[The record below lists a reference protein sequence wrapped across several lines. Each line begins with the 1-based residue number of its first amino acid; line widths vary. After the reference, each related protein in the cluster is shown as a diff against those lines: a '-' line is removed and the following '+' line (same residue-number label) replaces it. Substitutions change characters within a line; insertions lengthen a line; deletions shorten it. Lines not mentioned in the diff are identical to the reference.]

1 MCRYT
6 GWWCGVE
13 SGHGGCP
20 GGLITVHTLQSVR
33 IRVSG
38 APPRQTWEARVL
50 LGSSP
55 SGRARTLSAGC
66 DWQGAAVAQRMEC
79 ARKRLPAEY
88 EYRFVER

>member
-38 APPRQTWEARVL
+38 APPGKHGRLACFLAPAPAVGRGLCRRAVIGRVRL
-50 LGSSP
+50 L
-55 SGRARTLSAGC
+55 LSAWNAHGRGC
-66 DWQGAAVAQRMEC
+66 QQSTSTG
-79 ARKRLPAEY
+79 L
-88 EYRFVER
+88 

>member
-38 APPRQTWEARVL
+38 APQANMG
-50 LGSSP
+50 GS
-55 SGRARTLSAGC
+55 RASWL
-66 DWQGAAVAQRMEC
+66 QPQR
-79 ARKRLPAEY
+79 
-88 EYRFVER
+88 